1 MAAGYIPP
9 DAVVSGAER
18 YRIPDNA
25 RLPVSRSREALADFT
40 AGLAQ
45 AGLPSCPGLTM
56 LCADDEQSIELARYI
71 LQSWQKNLSVY
82 FELVPLS
89 PDELASRVGVGNYE
103 LALYTLTPSSLTA
116 QGVLGGSR
124 AQPPREIWRGIRAPV
139 FLKRSAVWL
148 PAPPPAGR
156 SMSSRGSCSRN
167 VPSSP

>member
-1 MAAGYIPP
+1 MPWSRVRKDTGYPITRVSLSPAA
-9 DAVVSGAER
+9 
-18 YRIPDNA
+18 
-25 RLPVSRSREALADFT
+25 REALADFT

-45 AGLPSCPGLTM
+45 AGLSSCPGLTM

-116 QGVLGGSR
+116 QGVLGGLAGTAAEGNLARYQS
-124 AQPPREIWRGIRAPV
+124 AV